1 MVTHRGAPRP
11 PRAWLAAERAAASVG
26 PRAAVAGLLS
36 EEEVAVAPFRVVLA
50 GEGRAAPAAAVPAP
64 GVGVGGPA
72 GLEAADPGVEA
83 RFTHW
88 VSTCLGQG
96 SRTIRTEEVVLIS
109 LAALRPALD
118 RGAAVRGGN
127 TFGPLR

>member
-1 MVTHRGAPRP
+1 
-11 PRAWLAAERAAASVG
+11 VG

-36 EEEVAVAPFRVVLA
+36 EEEVAVAPVRVVLA

-72 GLEAADPGVEA
+72 GLEAADPGAEA

-96 SRTIRTEEVVLIS
+96 SRIIRTEEAVPIS
-109 LAALRPALD
+109 LAALPCGR
-118 RGAAVRGGN
+118 RWIGAR
-127 TFGPLR
+127 R